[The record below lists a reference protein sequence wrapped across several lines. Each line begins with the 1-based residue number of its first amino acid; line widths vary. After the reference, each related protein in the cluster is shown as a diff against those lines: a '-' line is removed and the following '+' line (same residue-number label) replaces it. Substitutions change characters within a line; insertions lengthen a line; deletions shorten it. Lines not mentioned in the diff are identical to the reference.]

1 MFFLIICKKKMG
13 RMYLHVY
20 ILLHDSID
28 FVRLSA
34 KIIVLE
40 YSEEIRIEKHFM
52 NYLKGLF
59 PVYATNE

>member
-1 MFFLIICKKKMG
+1 
-13 RMYLHVY
+13 MYLHVY

>member
-1 MFFLIICKKKMG
+1 MG